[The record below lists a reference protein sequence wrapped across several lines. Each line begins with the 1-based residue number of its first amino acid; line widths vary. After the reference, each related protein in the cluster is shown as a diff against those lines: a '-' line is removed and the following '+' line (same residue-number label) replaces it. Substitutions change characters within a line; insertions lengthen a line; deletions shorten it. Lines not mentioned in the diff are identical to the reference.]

1 MIERYFNLG
10 SHRSFEATL
19 LQGEVLFRKGVEAL
33 NFYLLISGKIII
45 IEPFSAK
52 IIHQYDKGDMFGVP
66 EVLMGEN
73 WKFMAEAKTTSSVQI
88 FSRALLFD
96 RIDSMED
103 KPKKLVSH
111 LLGQR

>member
-10 SHRSFEATL
+10 CHGSFEAIL

-33 NFYLLISGKIII
+33 NFYRLISGKIII

-52 IIHQYDKGDMFGVP
+52 IIRQYDKGDMFGVP

-96 RIDSMED
+96 RIDSMQD
-103 KPKKLVSH
+103 KPKKLVRH

>member
-1 MIERYFNLG
+1 
-10 SHRSFEATL
+10 
-19 LQGEVLFRKGVEAL
+19 
-33 NFYLLISGKIII
+33 
-45 IEPFSAK
+45 
-52 IIHQYDKGDMFGVP
+52 MFGVP

-96 RIDSMED
+96 RIDSMQD

-111 LLGQR
+111 LLEQS